1 MAKEY
6 VKLWLSYENYF
17 VSYSAA
23 EVGRLVLAMIDYKSQ
38 GVEPEFSGS
47 ERFIWPAIK
56 HDIDT
61 DNDFAKIKQQN
72 AARRSK
78 IEQDE
83 AKRTS

>member
-1 MAKEY
+1 M
-6 VKLWLSYENYF
+6 
-17 VSYSAA
+17 
-23 EVGRLVLAMIDYKSQ
+23 VLAMMKYKSQ

-47 ERFIWPAIK
+47 EKFIWPANK

-78 IEQDE
+78 IEQGK
-83 AKRTS
+83 AKRSKAHKLKLKIITPLPPCKG